1 MSRII
6 DMQER
11 SGGIHTRYEV
21 KPKSHRCRHENFV
34 LDEEAHTVTC
44 KDCGALIDPFAVLV
58 QYASRQRLTL
68 LNTAKYE
75 AANKEYLRLISEW
88 SLTTREQRR
97 INRAM
102 DRVQS

>member
-6 DMQER
+6 DIQER

-21 KPKSHRCRHENFV
+21 KPKSFKCRHESFV

-58 QYASRQRLTL
+58 QYASRQRSTL
-68 LNTAKYE
+68 LNTERYE
-75 AANKEYLRLISEW
+75 AANREYHKLISEW

-97 INRAM
+97 INRAW
-102 DRVQS
+102 DGVQS